1 MDISLILIV
10 LSFIIIVLFLQW
22 IWIYSLYKKSWWLR
36 DIFSFLSFIPIIQNF
51 VLLKWIKES
60 YWLFPLTII
69 PILNLIF
76 YNKVLKS
83 YTDSISIRLMLTI
96 LLWCFPFLLYFFVV
110 NIDIKKVKYNEITNL
125 FKSILSDLLLVY
137 KNFIHW
143 NISKILI
150 TIFWFLLGIL
160 LSLPFFIIL
169 WLFIYFDSISWGQ
182 VLSDYISS
190 GTISM
195 SLMAEVYNNVWLL
208 IWEWI
213 ILLWGVLFFIF
224 WYSFKSI
231 TITQLYLTY
240 LDGEKLWYFKNFYF
254 NFKVIWSYLKLLF
267 FVILILLIPVIIFI
281 IAFFILLYS
290 FWWVENVF
298 QLLYKWDPNLF
309 SILLLSVAFICSL
322 TFIYLAYRLSFSYII
337 LMDTKN
343 YSEKSGIS
351 FYIKESFRITAGLK
365 IFKFLYFMVL
375 FSIAMIPINYL
386 WTFIEN
392 RHEAI
397 ILLYGFLIFL
407 TIWWL
412 FEMYIVSIYKKVML
426 SYEKLWEKNSIIN
439 EKEIEEDT
447 IKEEIL

>member
-1 MDISLILIV
+1 MDSLKQ
-10 LSFIIIVLFLQW
+10 VLF
-22 IWIYSLYKKSWWLR
+22 
-36 DIFSFLSFIPIIQNF
+36 NF
-51 VLLKWIKES
+51 FMIEKLK
-60 YWLFPLTII
+60 
-69 PILNLIF
+69 
-76 YNKVLKS
+76 V
-83 YTDSISIRLMLTI
+83 
-96 LLWCFPFLLYFFVV
+96 
-110 NIDIKKVKYNEITNL
+110 
-125 FKSILSDLLLVY
+125 ILSDLLLVY

-150 TIFWFLLGIL
+150 TIFWFFLGIL

-169 WLFIYFDSISWGQ
+169 WLSIYFDPISWGQ

-224 WYSFKSI
+224 WYSFKNI

-240 LDGEKLWYFKNFYF
+240 LDGGKLWYFKNFYF
-254 NFKVIWSYLKLLF
+254 NFKVICSYLKLLF
-267 FVILILLIPVIIFI
+267 LVILILLIPVIIFI

-298 QLLYKWDPNLF
+298 QLLNTWGPNLF
-309 SILLLSVAFICSL
+309 SILLLSVAFICLL
-322 TFIYLAYRLSFSYII
+322 TFLYLAYRLSFSYII
-337 LMDTKN
+337 LIDRKN
-343 YSEKSGIS
+343 YSEKLGIS

-375 FSIAMIPINYL
+375 FSIFMIPFDYL
-386 WTFIEN
+386 GTFIEN

-397 ILLYGFLIFL
+397 VLAYGFMIFL

-412 FEMYIVSIYKKVML
+412 FEMYIVSIYRNVML
-426 SYEKLWEKNSIIN
+426 SYTKIWEENAAIN
-439 EKEIEEDT
+439 EKEKEENIT
-447 IKEEIL
+447 KEEIL